1 MEPKRES
8 RITVLLTQ
16 KEAESFDTYCRQNGF
31 KKSTLI
37 VKLIREHLERNG
49 FAYQTGPT
57 LETENDD
64 R

>member
-16 KEAESFDTYCRQNGF
+16 EEAEAFDTYCRRSGF

-37 VKLIREHLERNG
+37 VKLIREHLERDG
-49 FAYQTGPT
+49 FTYQAKLSLRG
-57 LETENDD
+57 EDND